1 VILASRINLVSHSA
15 GVIKTH
21 SRESALDERLNPG
34 VLILKI
40 NRMNNDDEA
49 NDANDNGEDF
59 NVGRPEMERRLPE
72 TERQELERL
81 RRERAQQ
88 ILELRQEREQLLLE
102 IQRLRRL
109 EAQRQRALEV
119 QAETRRIWAEDADFR
134 EARAV
139 RVARRQ
145 IPTQRQAFEAHVLER
160 QQQQQQA
167 ESVEEDAEED
177 TDTVSSS
184 MVEPNP

>member
-1 VILASRINLVSHSA
+1 
-15 GVIKTH
+15 
-21 SRESALDERLNPG
+21 
-34 VLILKI
+34 
-40 NRMNNDDEA
+40 MNNDDEA
-49 NDANDNGEDF
+49 NNANDNGEDF
-59 NVGRPEMERRLPE
+59 DVGLPE

-81 RRERAQQ
+81 RRERARL

-102 IQRLRRL
+102 NQRLRRL

-145 IPTQRQAFEAHVLER
+145 IPPQRQAFEAHVLER
-160 QQQQQQA
+160 QQQQQA
-167 ESVEEDAEED
+167 ELVEEDAEED

>member
-1 VILASRINLVSHSA
+1 MILASRNNLVSHSA
-15 GVIKTH
+15 GVIKTQ
-21 SRESALDERLNPG
+21 SRESALDKRLIPG
-34 VLILKI
+34 VLTLKI

-49 NDANDNGEDF
+49 NDANDNGEGF
-59 NVGRPEMERRLPE
+59 NVDLPE

-88 ILELRQEREQLLLE
+88 ILVLRQEREQLLLE
-102 IQRLRRL
+102 LARMQRL
-109 EAQRQRALEV
+109 EAQRRRALEV

-139 RVARRQ
+139 RVARSLQ
-145 IPTQRQAFEAHVLER
+145 PPQRQAFETHVLER
-160 QQQQQQA
+160 QQQQQA
-167 ESVEEDAEED
+167 ESVEGDTEED

>member
-1 VILASRINLVSHSA
+1 
-15 GVIKTH
+15 
-21 SRESALDERLNPG
+21 
-34 VLILKI
+34 
-40 NRMNNDDEA
+40 MNNDDEA

-59 NVGRPEMERRLPE
+59 NVGLPE

-81 RRERAQQ
+81 RRERARL

-102 IQRLRRL
+102 NQRLRRL

-134 EARAV
+134 EARMV

-145 IPTQRQAFEAHVLER
+145 IPPQRQAFEAHVLER
-160 QQQQQQA
+160 QQQQQA
-167 ESVEEDAEED
+167 ESEEEDAEED
-177 TDTVSSS
+177 TNTVSSS

>member
-1 VILASRINLVSHSA
+1 MILASRINLVSHSA

-49 NDANDNGEDF
+49 NDANDNGEEL
-59 NVGRPEMERRLPE
+59 NVGLPEPE

-81 RRERAQQ
+81 RRERMMLVQQ
-88 ILELRQEREQLLLE
+88 EIVRLRQENAQLRAERQRELEMLEQRRLLQRQVEQRRIDLDDMEARMVVAARRRALREQ
-102 IQRLRRL
+102 
-109 EAQRQRALEV
+109 
-119 QAETRRIWAEDADFR
+119 
-134 EARAV
+134 
-139 RVARRQ
+139 
-145 IPTQRQAFEAHVLER
+145 PQRQAFDTHVLER
-160 QQQQQQA
+160 QQQQQA
-167 ESVEEDAEED
+167 ESVEEDTEED
-177 TDTVSSS
+177 TDTVSLS

>member
-1 VILASRINLVSHSA
+1 M
-15 GVIKTH
+15 KTQ
-21 SRESALDERLNPG
+21 SRESALDERLIPG

-59 NVGRPEMERRLPE
+59 DIGLPE
-72 TERQELERL
+72 TERQELIRL
-81 RRERAQQ
+81 RREVA
-88 ILELRQEREQLLLE
+88 LE
-102 IQRLRRL
+102 IQRLRQERDQLLL
-109 EAQRQRALEV
+109 ERQRQLELLE
-119 QAETRRIWAEDADFR
+119 QRRLLWEQQQRDQDDIDAWM
-134 EARAV
+134 V

-145 IPTQRQAFEAHVLER
+145 QPPQRQAFETHILER
-160 QQQQQQA
+160 QQQQQA

-177 TDTVSSS
+177 TETVSSS